1 MIAMIFAAVALA
13 SGVYVTFLFG
23 KDFGRE
29 EGFYEG
35 FNEGK
40 NETYREVKN
49 ILEKVWG
56 SFFLFHAAVGR
67 GLRACLWLL
76 HTPEDPFLTVKRDA
90 AGRLFLMKSLESEL

>member
-35 FNEGK
+35 FSEGK
-40 NETYREVKN
+40 NDTYREVRN
-49 ILEKVWG
+49 ILEKALADAKDKG
-56 SFFLFHAAVGR
+56 E
-67 GLRACLWLL
+67 
-76 HTPEDPFLTVKRDA
+76 EDKA
-90 AGRLFLMKSLESEL
+90 